1 MLIPDSI
8 HPENTIFYNGAI
20 VLKALQKYKKISLL
34 DLFSE
39 IKKEYD
45 ISFQIYL
52 LSIDWLYLINVAETK
67 EGIVALCS

>member
-8 HPENTIFYNGAI
+8 HPKNTIYYNGAI
-20 VLKALQKYKKISLL
+20 VLNALQKYKKISLL

-39 IKKEYD
+39 IKKEHE

-52 LSIDWLYLINVAETK
+52 LSIDWLFLIDVAETK
-67 EGIVALCS
+67 EGIVTLCS